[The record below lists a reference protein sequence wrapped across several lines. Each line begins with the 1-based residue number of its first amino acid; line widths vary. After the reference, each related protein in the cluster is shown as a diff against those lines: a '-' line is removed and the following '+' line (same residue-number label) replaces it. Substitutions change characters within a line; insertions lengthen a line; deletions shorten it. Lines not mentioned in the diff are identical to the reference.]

1 MVTEDT
7 YAKAGGVSQVD
18 RTDATPTVLAME
30 DALLQAPVNV
40 QDVWMDDDLG
50 AALFLTGT
58 PSRYSKAF
66 R

>member
-1 MVTEDT
+1 MVTEVT
-7 YAKAGGVSQVD
+7 HANTAGVPEIDQ
-18 RTDATPTVLAME
+18 TDATPTVLAVE
-30 DALLQAPVNV
+30 DALLQAPVNI

-50 AALFLTGT
+50 AALLLTGT